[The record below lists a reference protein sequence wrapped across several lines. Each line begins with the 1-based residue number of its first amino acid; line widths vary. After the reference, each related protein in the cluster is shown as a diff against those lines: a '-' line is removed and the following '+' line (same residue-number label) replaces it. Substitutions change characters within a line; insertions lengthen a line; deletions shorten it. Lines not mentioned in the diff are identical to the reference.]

1 MASFRLPFA
10 FAAFV
15 VLAFEV
21 IIVWRP
27 FDVRATLFTTPF
39 AANLPAGEL
48 VDGFRVTQEITARR
62 LGRYRPPR
70 GRSIRWKGSQSIKT
84 LHKPNCFAL
93 HFATYDRS
101 NAGHIQVSWQQ
112 GGAAESWLIAARDL
126 ADNAFVDFCP
136 RGGFA
141 PYKTSVV
148 TVQGMGGKPGDSATL
163 WLTRSKLRP
172 ASVQGRNV
180 GNRSLSVEMSYLRR
194 AAVSDIATVGK
205 GAFLL
210 ACLCSLAI
218 ALLALWRG
226 LREVAGLDA
235 PPPPIVDG

>member
-1 MASFRLPFA
+1 MPSSRLPFA
-10 FAAFV
+10 FVALV
-15 VLAFEV
+15 VLAFEA

-27 FDVRATLFTTPF
+27 FDVRAIVFTTPF
-39 AANLPAGEL
+39 DANLPAGEL

-70 GRSIRWKGSQSIKT
+70 GRSIQWKGPHSIRT

-93 HFATYDRS
+93 HFATYKRS

-112 GGAAESWLIAARDL
+112 GSTAESWVIPARDL
-126 ADNAFVDFCP
+126 VDNAFVDFCP

-141 PYKTSVV
+141 AYKTSVV

-180 GNRSLSVEMSYLRR
+180 GNHSLSVEMSYLRR
-194 AAVSDIATVGK
+194 ATASDIAAVGK

-226 LREVAGLDA
+226 LREIAGLDA
-235 PPPPIVDG
+235 PPPIGDA